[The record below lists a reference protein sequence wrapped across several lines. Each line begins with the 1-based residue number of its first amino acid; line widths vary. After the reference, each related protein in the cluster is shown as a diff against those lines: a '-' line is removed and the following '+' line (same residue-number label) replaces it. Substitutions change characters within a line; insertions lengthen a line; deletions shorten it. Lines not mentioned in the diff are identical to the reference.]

1 MHKKML
7 IIHKRK
13 KSLQDNEPETPMY
26 NSKIENIN
34 NRNSQNNRKH
44 FSLSKK
50 TNSPIEKN
58 HKYSPLKKL
67 RINSPPEQSQNT
79 KYSRN
84 TFNHLHITSNNPK
97 TSDNNYSKR
106 KIEVGFP
113 RIIGSLN
120 NQYNLSDM
128 NSNSKTLEI
137 RFSLYNNLKSI
148 QNSKKNNSIS
158 INVENNNKILVDE
171 ELSNQKYKNHQTK
184 STKISKL
191 KVLQKE
197 KSQEQFHK
205 RLLINSASSPHKR
218 NNNSI
223 VYSAYKN
230 NIDDKKEKNINKSF
244 YNNHK
249 YFDSS
254 YTRKNNSLN
263 KRNITTTKNTKKNI
277 SFNSQSFNDVHKVFK
292 NPVSW
297 IDS

>member
-1 MHKKML
+1 ML

-137 RFSLYNNLKSI
+137 PFSLYNNLKSI

-191 KVLQKE
+191 KVLALFIKD
-197 KSQEQFHK
+197 
-205 RLLINSASSPHKR
+205 
-218 NNNSI
+218 SI
-223 VYSAYKN
+223 FS
-230 NIDDKKEKNINKSF
+230 
-244 YNNHK
+244 
-249 YFDSS
+249 
-254 YTRKNNSLN
+254 
-263 KRNITTTKNTKKNI
+263 
-277 SFNSQSFNDVHKVFK
+277 
-292 NPVSW
+292 
-297 IDS
+297 